1 MGVVYVLT
9 NEAMPGFVK
18 IGHTGQAIEAR
29 MRSLNGTGMPYP
41 FECVAAWEFRDA
53 PGVEA
58 THHRAFAD
66 RRVSRS
72 REFFKMDPDKV
83 VALLERFGRRNV
95 TPSAKKVGKRRKATD
110 EPKPRRGNFKFSM
123 IAGIEPGV
131 VLTSVW
137 DENVTCRV
145 VDDRRVEFG
154 DEAMTLSA
162 AAKRVLHGMGRNWA
176 SVAGPDSWCYGDPPR
191 TLNRLREDARS

>member
-1 MGVVYVLT
+1 
-9 NEAMPGFVK
+9 
-18 IGHTGQAIEAR
+18 

-58 THHRAFAD
+58 TLHRAFAD
-66 RRVSRS
+66 RRVSKS
-72 REFFKMDPDKV
+72 REFFKMDADKA
-83 VALLERFGRRNV
+83 VALLEWFGRRNV
-95 TPSAKKVGKRRKATD
+95 TPSSVKGTGKRKAND
-110 EPKPRRGNFKFSM
+110 GPKPRRGNFRFTM
-123 IAGIEPGV
+123 VGIEPGA

-145 VDDRRVEFG
+145 VDDRRVEF
-154 DEAMTLSA
+154 ESEVMTLSA
-162 AAKRVLHGMGRNWA
+162 AAKRVLRGMGRGWK

-191 TLNRLREDARS
+191 TLNKLRDEVQS